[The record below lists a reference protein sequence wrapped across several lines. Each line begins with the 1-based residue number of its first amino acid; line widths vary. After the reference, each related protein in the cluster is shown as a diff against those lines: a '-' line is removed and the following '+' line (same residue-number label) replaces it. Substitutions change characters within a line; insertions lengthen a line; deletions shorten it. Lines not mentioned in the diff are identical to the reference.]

1 MKTPETNNTASD
13 QSKAGASELISRRD
27 FVERLR
33 RAAVF
38 AVPVAATVALT
49 APKAMGCIIP

>member
-1 MKTPETNNTASD
+1 MQTPETTNS
-13 QSKAGASELISRRD
+13 GAADPKTTDSETISRRT

-38 AVPVAATVALT
+38 VLPVAATVALT
-49 APKAMGCIIP
+49 APKAAASYP